1 MRKFPKHNRYF
12 LLSLITFIILGSFMA
27 RGYVFPTGNHYTHV
41 PQIKAILNPE
51 LYNNDYY
58 VREMMRFTPRYYYQ
72 LMVAALAKLTG
83 SIAASYFI
91 YYLLAF
97 TSFIAGCFSLGKLFT
112 RSKLAAA
119 TVAFLSLTAY
129 TLIGYIEIF
138 TPRPVPAAFAMSLSV
153 WGLYFGFR
161 QRWFLSYLF
170 FGIACLLQFL
180 IGLLPALMMLPI
192 MAIASYK
199 KTPYQQLIPP
209 LLIFFGMAA
218 LIYLPMALSGTT
230 STDKIGNAEFVFI
243 YGWVRN
249 PHHIIPSYWSLGI
262 WIDFLLFIVGGLLC
276 IQKSDIASA
285 TLRDVASATLRDRLK
300 KTHKLYFY
308 IIIAE
313 SIFALFLNYLFIE
326 IYPLAIIAKLQLA
339 RTVPFAQII
348 IFIAVASQVDSFY
361 KKGRL
366 ELGLLLLISLTF
378 PWPYRGIWFLLISI
392 ALLTNL
398 GNRYLFI
405 TRSQI
410 FSWVLV
416 ALSLIFSLISSPPI
430 SFDRPILFLILAFPF
445 LLGKISNPKKI
456 ATHALALLTATIFI
470 LGLLGA
476 LPGKIL
482 NIFQQQVK
490 TYKIPQDEA
499 TKLALRF
506 AKISDKNAIILVPP
520 FISNFQFYSERAVV
534 VDFKHFPQTDDG
546 IRQWQ
551 RRMEAVFG
559 VPLSPQLAIGSMEIL
574 FPQRSGLELVKVARE
589 YGADYILTRVDW
601 HPDINGIV
609 VDKEGEWVI
618 YQIRE

>member
-1 MRKFPKHNRYF
+1 MHKIPKHNRYF
-12 LLSLITFIILGSFMA
+12 LLSLITFVILGSFLA

-41 PQIKAILNPE
+41 PQIKAMLNPE

-72 LMVAALAKLTG
+72 LIVAALAKLTG

-161 QRWFLSYLF
+161 QRWFIGYLF
-170 FGIACLLQFL
+170 FGIASLLQFL
-180 IGLLPALMMLPI
+180 IGVLPGLMMLPI
-192 MAIASYK
+192 MAFASYK
-199 KTPYQQLIPP
+199 KRPYKQLIPP

-262 WIDFLLFIVGGLLC
+262 WIDFLLFIAGGLLC
-276 IQKSDIASA
+276 IWKSDFASA
-285 TLRDVASATLRDRLK
+285 TLRERLK
-300 KTHKLYFY
+300 KNYKLYFY
-308 IIIAE
+308 IIVAE

-326 IYPLAIIAKLQLA
+326 IYPLAIVAKLQLA

-366 ELGLLLLISLTF
+366 ELSLLLLISLTF

-398 GNRYLFI
+398 GKRYLLI
-405 TRSQI
+405 TRSKL
-410 FSWVLV
+410 FPWVLV
-416 ALSLIFSLISSPPI
+416 VLSLIFSLISSPPI
-430 SFDRPILFLILAFPF
+430 SLDKPILFLILAFPF
-445 LLGKISNPKKI
+445 LLGKISTPKKN

-470 LGLLGA
+470 LGLLDA
-476 LPGKIL
+476 LPGKIS

-490 TYKIPQDEA
+490 TYQIPQDDP

-506 AKISDKNAIILVPP
+506 SKISDKNAIILVPP
-520 FISNFQFYSERAVV
+520 FVSNFQFYSERAVV

-546 IRQWQ
+546 IRQWK

-574 FPQRSGLELVKVARE
+574 FPKRSSLELVNVARE

-609 VDKEGEWVI
+609 VDKEGKWVI
-618 YQIRE
+618 YKIRE

>member
-1 MRKFPKHNRYF
+1 MYNFSKHNRYF
-12 LLSLITFIILGSFMA
+12 LLSLITFVILGSFIA

-72 LMVAALAKLTG
+72 LIVAALAKLTG

-112 RSKLAAA
+112 PSKLAAA

-161 QRWFLSYLF
+161 QRWLISYLF

-180 IGLLPALMMLPI
+180 IGVLPGLMMLPI
-192 MAIASYK
+192 LAIASYK
-199 KTPYQQLIPP
+199 KRPYQQLIPP

-262 WIDFLLFIVGGLLC
+262 WIDFLLFLAGGLLC
-276 IQKSDIASA
+276 IWKSD
-285 TLRDVASATLRDRLK
+285 RLQ
-300 KTHKLYFY
+300 KTDKLYFY
-308 IIIAE
+308 IIVAE
-313 SIFALFLNYLFIE
+313 SILALFLNYLFIE
-326 IYPLAIIAKLQLA
+326 IYPLAIVAKLQLA

-348 IFIAVASQVDSFY
+348 IFIAAASLVESFY

-366 ELGLLLLISLTF
+366 ELSLLLLISLTF
-378 PWPYRGIWFLLISI
+378 PWPYRGIWFLLLSV

-398 GNRYLFI
+398 GKRYLLI

-416 ALSLIFSLISSPPI
+416 TLSLIFSLISPPPI

-445 LLGKISNPKKI
+445 ILGKISTPKKI

-490 TYKIPQDEA
+490 TYKIPQNDP

-506 AKISDKNAIILVPP
+506 ANISDKDAIILVPP
-520 FISNFQFYSERAVV
+520 FVSNFQFYSERAVV

-546 IRQWQ
+546 IRQWKQ
-551 RRMEAVFG
+551 RMEAVFG

-574 FPQRSGLELVKVARE
+574 FPQRSGLELVNVARE

-601 HPDINGIV
+601 HRDINGIV

-618 YQIRE
+618 YQLTINN

>member
-1 MRKFPKHNRYF
+1 M
-12 LLSLITFIILGSFMA
+12 
-27 RGYVFPTGNHYTHV
+27 
-41 PQIKAILNPE
+41 LNPE

-72 LMVAALAKLTG
+72 LIVAALAKLTG

-161 QRWFLSYLF
+161 QRWFIGYLF
-170 FGIACLLQFL
+170 FGIASLLQFL
-180 IGLLPALMMLPI
+180 IGVLPGLMMLPI
-192 MAIASYK
+192 MAFASYK
-199 KTPYQQLIPP
+199 KRPYKQLIPP

-262 WIDFLLFIVGGLLC
+262 WIDFLLFIAGGLLC
-276 IQKSDIASA
+276 IWKSDFASA
-285 TLRDVASATLRDRLK
+285 TLRERLK
-300 KTHKLYFY
+300 KNYKLYFY
-308 IIIAE
+308 IIVAE

-326 IYPLAIIAKLQLA
+326 IYPLAIVAKLQLA
-339 RTVPFAQII
+339 RNVPFAQII

-366 ELGLLLLISLTF
+366 ELSLLLLISLTF

-398 GNRYLFI
+398 GKRYLLI
-405 TRSQI
+405 TRSKL
-410 FSWVLV
+410 FPWVLV
-416 ALSLIFSLISSPPI
+416 VLSLIFSLISSPPI
-430 SFDRPILFLILAFPF
+430 SLDKPILFLILAFPF
-445 LLGKISNPKKI
+445 LLGKISTPKKI
-456 ATHALALLTATIFI
+456 ATHVLALLTATIFI
-470 LGLLGA
+470 LGLLDA
-476 LPGKIL
+476 LPGKIS

-490 TYKIPQDEA
+490 TYQIPQDDP

-506 AKISDKNAIILVPP
+506 SKISDKNAIILVPP
-520 FISNFQFYSERAVV
+520 FVSNFQFYSERAVV

-546 IRQWQ
+546 IRQWK

-574 FPQRSGLELVKVARE
+574 FPKRSSLELVNVARE

-609 VDKEGEWVI
+609 VDKEGKWVI
-618 YQIRE
+618 YKIRE